1 MFFCMSVNFQME
13 NEWFKF
19 AFLLGLIL
27 KFKKIMLQ
35 YMYKGGG
42 DI

>member
-1 MFFCMSVNFQME
+1 ME